1 MSLGSHTGA
10 GRRSIARRPAQLAAI
25 VGLALLLATCG
36 GRDGSS
42 SLQTPAPTATPT
54 VAPTA
59 AIRIDGLRQMLAESG
74 RASLRVCVFVDP
86 ASAASPTQ
94 AQTLFEDALTQ
105 LRAGFAT
112 PIAVDLV
119 SRCEATP
126 VFLATNS
133 RHVQNSASGLPV
145 GSPMRVSKS
154 EVSPTAL
161 IVAVTTRDKID
172 AIFGS
177 LVTRRGAEQVV
188 CDGGNCAEVTTSVY
202 VADTAV
208 SDPSARRA
216 ALLEGLGFAG
226 RT

>member
-1 MSLGSHTGA
+1 
-10 GRRSIARRPAQLAAI
+10 
-25 VGLALLLATCG
+25 
-36 GRDGSS
+36 
-42 SLQTPAPTATPT
+42 
-54 VAPTA
+54 
-59 AIRIDGLRQMLAESG
+59 MLAESG

-86 ASAASPTQ
+86 ASAASPAQ
-94 AQTLFEDALTQ
+94 AQALFDDALTQ

-112 PIAVDLV
+112 PIPVDPV
-119 SRCEATP
+119 SRCDVAP

-133 RHVQNSASGLPV
+133 RHVQNSASTLPV
-145 GSPMRVSKS
+145 GSPMRASKA
-154 EVSPTAL
+154 EVSTTAL

-177 LVTRRGAEQVV
+177 LVTRRGTEQVV

-202 VADTAV
+202 VADTSV
-208 SDPSARRA
+208 SDSSARRA